1 MTERMAMRAA
11 VLEAVNRLVVKD
23 VPTPRPGA
31 GELLVKVAVCGIAMM
46 MDKPAGFI
54 KALVRP

>member
-1 MTERMAMRAA
+1 MRAA

-31 GELLVKVAVCGIAMM
+31 GELLIKVAVCGIAMM